1 MNITTLSTNTQIQ
14 QELKKIFEKLPS
26 GDEVTYLTRKDHFLE
41 LDRIDLDAT
50 NILIIDSAQVEPSD
64 LKVISNITLNRV
76 KPAVFYLCQSY
87 SEQQLIDLMRAG
99 ISEVIHLPINGG
111 TQALLD
117 AVERV
122 RQRSGITSAYKT
134 RAKVLSFISC
144 KGGAGAT
151 VVATNIGYA
160 LGEHLGKKVLLI
172 DLHTQYGDA
181 AFHVSNIPNLNALA
195 DVVKEP
201 YLDSMMIVSAS
212 IRVTNN
218 YFVLQAADH
227 PGKSAGILPS
237 HISNLTAIAAQ
248 DYDYV
253 IFDLP
258 NTLDGIVM
266 QALDLSNSVYVV
278 SNPTISYLKALTR
291 MLRLFN
297 ELVFA
302 PGKVNIVLNRL
313 GHVGGLGEAKTKEVI
328 GREVQFDIPEDA
340 AHVVESINIGS
351 PVIKSYPEEDV
362 SKSLISMAYV
372 LSGEEREPVKK
383 SFLSSI
389 FSQ

>member
-1 MNITTLSTNTQIQ
+1 MKITILSTNAQVQ
-14 QELKKIFEKLPS
+14 QDLKKVLEKLPP
-26 GDEVTYLTRKDHFLE
+26 GDEATYLTRKDHLLE

-50 NILIIDSAQVEPSD
+50 NILIIDSIQVEPSD

-99 ISEVIHLPINGG
+99 ISEVIHLPLNGG

-122 RQRSGITSAYKT
+122 RLRSGVTAAYKT

-151 VVATNIGYA
+151 VVATNVGYA
-160 LGEHLGKKVLLI
+160 LGEFVGKKVLLI

-181 AFHVSNIPNLNALA
+181 AFHVSNMPNLNSLA
-195 DVVKEP
+195 DIIKEP
-201 YLDSMMIVSAS
+201 YLDSMMIVSTS
-212 IRVTNN
+212 MRVTNN
-218 YFVLQAADH
+218 FFVLQSSEH
-227 PGKSAGILPS
+227 PGKLAGILPS

-258 NTLDGIVM
+258 NTLDGIVI
-266 QALDLSNSVYVV
+266 QALDLSNLVYVV
-278 SNPTISYLKALTR
+278 SNPTISYLKALTH

-297 ELVFA
+297 ELVFP

-313 GHVGGLGEAKTKEVI
+313 GHVGGLGEAKAQEVI
-328 GREVQFDIPEDA
+328 GRDAQFYIPEDA
-340 AHVVESINIGS
+340 AHIVESISVGS
-351 PVIKSYPEEDV
+351 PVIKAYPEEGV
-362 SKSLISMAYV
+362 SKSFIAMAYV
-372 LSGEEREPVKK
+372 LSGQESKPKKK
-383 SFLSSI
+383 SFLNSI